1 MPIPTPNPSTP
12 PVETEVDDSGLDEF
26 GYKKNDEPTK
36 KPEENKAKEPEAD
49 KKIETPATGYG
60 KEETPSEPEKEE
72 VKEPTTEEE
81 KAKAELD
88 ELVKDL
94 PEAIN
99 KEEVTKF
106 ALENKL
112 TKEQVVAYKNYVAKN
127 LKDAE
132 AKQKEAVKAQRS
144 EWKKELT
151 TDPEFGG
158 ENFDKN
164 VDRVEKVL
172 ENYMPNMK
180 KVLTERGSMLPP
192 YVMRDLLALSKIL
205 NPTTTLVSGDPIQ
218 PEETDK
224 NFLDD
229 MYS

>member
-1 MPIPTPNPSTP
+1 MPIPTPNVQTTP
-12 PVETEVDDSGLDEF
+12 EVDDSGLDEF

-36 KPEENKAKEPEAD
+36 KPEENKTKEPEAD
-49 KKIETPATGYG
+49 KEVEKPATGYG
-60 KEETPSEPEKEE
+60 KEDAIPEPEKKEE

-81 KAKAELD
+81 KSKAELV
-88 ELVKDL
+88 EALKDL
-94 PEAIN
+94 PENID
-99 KEEVTKF
+99 KEKVTKF
-106 ALENKL
+106 ALDNKL
-112 TKEQVVAYKNYVAKN
+112 TKEQLIAYKNFVTEDSKQS
-127 LKDAE
+127 E
-132 AKQKEAVKAQRS
+132 VKQKEAIKAQRS
-144 EWKKELT
+144 EWKKELSS
-151 TDPEFGG
+151 DPDFGG

-192 YVMRDLLALSKIL
+192 YVMRDFLALSKIL

-218 PEETDK
+218 TETTDK